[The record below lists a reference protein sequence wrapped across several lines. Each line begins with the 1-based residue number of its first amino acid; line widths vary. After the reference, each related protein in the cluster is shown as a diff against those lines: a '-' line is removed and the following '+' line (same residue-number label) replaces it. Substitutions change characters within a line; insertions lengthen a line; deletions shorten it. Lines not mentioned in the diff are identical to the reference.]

1 MALQPVLNN
10 WKQRLD
16 AIQNPSLEALRQALE
31 QTTQEMA
38 DALGMSVDNLKI
50 IAYFLDEIQ
59 LNGLHAQ
66 IVADQVEAGANENAA
81 GIEAARRI
89 RDEISELL
97 GGMNVNDANMLQD
110 GGRRKK
116 SKKSRRYTRRR

>member
-97 GGMNVNDANMLQD
+97 GGMNVNNANMLQD

-116 SKKSRRYTRRR
+116 SKKNRRYTRRR

>member
-1 MALQPVLNN
+1 MALQHVLNN

-38 DALGMSVDNLKI
+38 DALGMNVDNLKI

-89 RDEISELL
+89 RDEISDLL
-97 GGMNVNDANMLQD
+97 GIMNVNNANMLQD

-116 SKKSRRYTRRR
+116 YKKNRRYTRRR

>member
-116 SKKSRRYTRRR
+116 SKKNRRYTRRR

>member
-97 GGMNVNDANMLQD
+97 GGMNVNNANMLQD

>member
-38 DALGMSVDNLKI
+38 DALGMNVDNLKI

-66 IVADQVEAGANENAA
+66 IVADQVDAGANENAA

>member
-16 AIQNPSLEALRQALE
+16 AIQNPSLEALRQSLE

-38 DALGMSVDNLKI
+38 DALGMNVDNLKI

-89 RDEISELL
+89 RDEISDLL
-97 GGMNVNDANMLQD
+97 GIMNVNNANMLQD

-116 SKKSRRYTRRR
+116 SKKNRRYTRRR

>member
-31 QTTQEMA
+31 QTTQEIA

-116 SKKSRRYTRRR
+116 SKKNRRYTRRR

>member
-89 RDEISELL
+89 RDEISDLL
-97 GGMNVNDANMLQD
+97 GIMNVNNANMLQD